1 MNDKTIY
8 LDPNEVHTDDR
19 LQVRSLNVLGLT
31 DREAVEKR
39 LQDLRKR
46 LFKVIDS
53 GEHVDPIELIEH
65 DGKLWVFDGHNRL
78 EVYKKVRQK
87 RDIKIP
93 ALVLPYTYRQ
103 ALAKGHTVNTRHG
116 VGLTSGEASQA
127 AFRSCVYSTEDVP
140 TNELIQQGLGERL
153 AQKIKQ
159 AARVLREE
167 AAITEEDHVHEID
180 AKIARWCAQM
190 AKQGYAPAGSK
201 SIRTDDHG
209 FPRYRFV
216 LDRKPTKELNE
227 GYLIER
233 MAQDLEKLVEQDPEI
248 FLRALK
254 KVSHKSRMGLPVTV
268 KTNPKRKTKQA
279 EPEELDF

>member
-1 MNDKTIY
+1 M
-8 LDPNEVHTDDR
+8 
-19 LQVRSLNVLGLT
+19 
-31 DREAVEKR
+31 
-39 LQDLRKR
+39 
-46 LFKVIDS
+46 
-53 GEHVDPIELIEH
+53 
-65 DGKLWVFDGHNRL
+65 
-78 EVYKKVRQK
+78 
-87 RDIKIP
+87 
-93 ALVLPYTYRQ
+93 
-103 ALAKGHTVNTRHG
+103 
-116 VGLTSGEASQA
+116 
-127 AFRSCVYSTEDVP
+127 
-140 TNELIQQGLGERL
+140 
-153 AQKIKQ
+153 
-159 AARVLREE
+159 LREE
-167 AAITEEDHVHEID
+167 ATITEEDHVHEID